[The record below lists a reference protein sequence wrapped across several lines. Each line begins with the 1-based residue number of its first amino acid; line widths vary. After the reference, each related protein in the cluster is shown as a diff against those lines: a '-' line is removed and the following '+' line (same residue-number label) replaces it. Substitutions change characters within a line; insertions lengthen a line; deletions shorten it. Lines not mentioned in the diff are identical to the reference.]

1 MKIGL
6 ELEYWVVNNEGELVS
21 GTDLLSSHKAVVPEF
36 VDPIIEIQVPPAD
49 GIAEL
54 QQNLVPI
61 LGMVLAR
68 ATELDMHLVPLGT
81 PLTEHQFSVNSERGK
96 ILETIFGEE
105 IRYAKNCAGTHVHF
119 DKGNVVRQLNLLTA
133 LDPAIALV
141 SSSPYYDGV
150 LMGMDARALMYRTH
164 STKFLTRYRDL
175 WSYTESVN
183 EWDEQLAKMHETLT
197 LYAEQ
202 FDIPPAEFVRYI
214 QQEDVVLA
222 PVRLRAETPTIEWRA
237 PDIAL
242 PSQILQLVSDVSR
255 ILSLAEERPVRVGA
269 PGIRADEIGIPS
281 FTELRAITTTA
292 MTVGLSD
299 RVCRYLTT
307 MGFEPDQYHPL
318 TEEIAKGDHISAG
331 DACQV
336 RLEYADRLRNDVAT
350 YLD

>member
-21 GTDLLSSHKAVVPEF
+21 GMDLLASHEAVVPEF
-36 VDPIIEIQVPPAD
+36 VDPMIEIQVPPAD
-49 GIAEL
+49 GITEL
-54 QQNLVPI
+54 QQNLIPI
-61 LGMVLAR
+61 LETVLAR

-81 PLTEHQFSVNSERGK
+81 PLTEHQFPVNSERGK
-96 ILETIFGEE
+96 ILQTIFGEE
-105 IRYAKNCAGTHVHF
+105 IRHAKHCAGTHVHF
-119 DKGNVVRQLNLLTA
+119 DKRNVVRQLNILTA

-164 STKFLTRYRDL
+164 STQFLTRYRDL
-175 WSYTESVN
+175 WSYTESVD
-183 EWDEQLAKMHETLT
+183 EWDEKLAQMHETLT

-202 FDIPPAEFVRYI
+202 LDIPQAEFSRHI
-214 QQEDVVLA
+214 QQEDVVLT
-222 PVRLRAETPTIEWRA
+222 PVRLRAQTPTIEWRA

-242 PSQILQLVSDVSR
+242 PSQILQFVGDVSR
-255 ILSLAEERPVRVGA
+255 ILSLTEERPVRVGT
-269 PGIRADEIGIPS
+269 PGIRANEIGIPS

-292 MTVGLSD
+292 MTAGLSD
-299 RVCRYLTT
+299 RVCRYLTM
-307 MGFEPDQYHPL
+307 MGFETNQYHPL
-318 TEEIAKGDHISAG
+318 TEEIAGNDRISAG

-336 RLEYADRLRNDVAT
+336 RLEYANRLRDDVAT